1 MIRFLLAVALLATVG
16 ADNVGHD
23 NVDDDEDSRIFV
35 NFRLSARALPNKDT
49 VGKSDP
55 YVEVYYTSDKID
67 GEKRL
72 GKTEIIQDDL
82 NPSWDEMFTIEY
94 TKGNNQR
101 LHLLVFDDDVGP
113 DEKLGDVT
121 VELGKVAK
129 RGKWSLHLNSGTLD
143 ILKAR

>member
-1 MIRFLLAVALLATVG
+1 VVALLATVG
-16 ADNVGHD
+16 ADNLDDVD
-23 NVDDDEDSRIFV
+23 NSKIVV
-35 NFRLSARALPNKDT
+35 NFRLSARGLPNKDT

-121 VELGKVAK
+121 VRLGEVAT
-129 RGKWSLHLNSGTLD
+129 RGKLTLQLNSGTLYF
-143 ILKAR
+143 LKARPNIQDD